1 MNLDVIKQQW
11 AEYDRKL
18 NESIR
23 LNPRVL
29 SAMNL
34 NRSRS
39 RLQRMVFYLSL
50 EAALWFAGIV
60 FIGRFIYDNASAAR
74 FVASGV
80 AVDVFAIAMLA
91 TTIAQ
96 IALIQRIDYGKPVAA
111 IQKQMEGLRVLRI
124 KTVRWGLV
132 AGTVVWA
139 PFLMLICKAFLGVAS
154 LSAAW
159 LWTNVALGLS
169 LIPLTW
175 WVSKEFGDKMQRF
188 PFIQRL
194 MHDIGGRSLNAAT
207 SFLTTIS
214 EFERE

>member
-1 MNLDVIKQQW
+1 MDLDEIKQQW
-11 AEYDRKL
+11 EEYDRKL
-18 NESIR
+18 NDSIR
-23 LNPRVL
+23 LNPRLL

-34 NRSRS
+34 NRAHSS
-39 RLQRMVFYLSL
+39 LQRMVFYLGV
-50 EAALWFAGIV
+50 EAALWLAGIV
-60 FIGRFIYDNASAAR
+60 FIGRFIYENGSAAR
-74 FVASGV
+74 FLASGV
-80 AVDVFAIAMLA
+80 AVDVFVIAMLA

-139 PFLMLICKAFLGVAS
+139 PFIILICKAFLGVAS

-175 WVSKEFGDKMQRF
+175 WLSKEFGDKMQRF

-194 MHDIGGRSLNAAT
+194 MHDIGGRSLNAAA
-207 SFLTTIS
+207 SFLATIS